1 MAKRLIGCVGIGVM
15 GSALMEAVIKVT
27 GADQVVVRDEDSLKT
42 DAFCRKTGCR
52 SAASNKDI
60 ASSVEFLFLAV
71 KPQYLSPVL
80 EEIAGSLA
88 EGTVVVSMAAGVRVE
103 KVKKHLGPHS
113 SVVRIM
119 PNTPAAVGSG
129 VIAISPDATCPKES
143 VEELRRVLSLAGI
156 TELTDEPLMDAV
168 TAVSGSGPAYGYL
181 FIEALADAAVRM
193 GIPRQQAIRY
203 AAQTLKGAADMV
215 LQTGT
220 HPGVLKDGVCS
231 PGGTTIAAVSK
242 LEEKGFRSA
251 VIEAAVAAWNRS
263 RELGA

>member
-1 MAKRLIGCVGIGVM
+1 MAKRVIGCVGIGVM

-42 DAFCRKTGCR
+42 DAFCQKTGCQP
-52 SAASNKDI
+52 AASNK
-60 ASSVEFLFLAV
+60 ALAASVEFLFLAV
-71 KPQYLSPVL
+71 KPQYLASVL
-80 EEIAGSLA
+80 EDIADSLA
-88 EGTVVVSMAAGVRVE
+88 EDTVVVSMAAGIRVE
-103 KVKKHLGPHS
+103 HIKKHLGRHTR
-113 SVVRIM
+113 VVRIM

-129 VIAISPDATCPKES
+129 VIAISADASCSKEN

-156 TELTDEPLMDAV
+156 TELTAESLMDAV

-251 VIEAAVAAWNRS
+251 VIEAAIAAWNRS